1 MTTLTKTMSYVSKV
15 VMFYGIYI
23 NTFTIKQITRIYAT
37 TLSSTN
43 ISE

>member
-15 VMFYGIYI
+15 VIFYGIYTT
-23 NTFTIKQITRIYAT
+23 TFTIKQITRIYVT

-43 ISE
+43 TSE